1 MTMLQARIRRLTQW
15 AIALSLVA
23 SSMAVLVILG
33 WVLDVAALKQL
44 APGLVSMKVNT
55 AICLGALGLGLG
67 VWAGGELQGHGGAP
81 GAIARS
87 RRTIVK
93 GSALFVLGVGALT
106 LLQYYFKVN
115 FGIDELIFR
124 DDADAVGTS
133 HPGRMAA
140 NTAIT
145 FVILGAAWLLLS
157 LKRLTAAGFYWLQS
171 LAAVGGAIAL
181 LGFLGYAYDVKE
193 FYGISSYTV
202 MALHTAIGFLLLSV
216 GLLLATAKR
225 GWMAE
230 LVSDRAGGV
239 MARRLMLY
247 AVLLPLLLGWVIL
260 SGFRLN
266 SFNSA
271 MGIALFV
278 VMNVAILAIAIA
290 LVSRQLNGVD
300 DQRQRAADHTQRL
313 YQDLELKAQLL
324 EEINQSLQQEV
335 RDRQRAEASEA
346 ELQTLLNQLKETQIK
361 LVQSEKMSSLG
372 QLVAGIAHEINNPI
386 NFIYGNILPADRYIR
401 DLLELIELYQ
411 TELPQGSDAIADK
424 VEEIDLEFIEEDL
437 PKLLGSMKLG
447 AERVCELVKSLRIF
461 SRLDESEF
469 KAVDLH
475 HCLEST
481 LTILRHNL
489 KEKPGRPGIMV
500 RKDYGQLPVI
510 DCYPGPLNQVFMNLL
525 VNAIDALEERD
536 SARSPQENQ
545 RHPSEIKVI
554 TGIVSAE
561 PGEMPWVQVRI
572 CDNGPGIAATQLTKL
587 FDPFFT
593 TKPVGK
599 GTGLGLSISHQIVVE
614 KHGGRLICESVP
626 GKGTEFIVEIPAKQG
641 ADRAIAAEK
650 SPGIAAR

>member
-1 MTMLQARIRRLTQW
+1 MTILQMRLRRLTQW
-15 AIALSLVA
+15 ATALFLVA
-23 SSMAVLVILG
+23 SAMAIFVMLG
-33 WVLDVAALKQL
+33 WILDVAALKQVL
-44 APGLVSMKVNT
+44 PGLVSMKVNT
-55 AICLGALGLGLG
+55 AICLGALGLGLAA
-67 VWAGGELQGHGGAP
+67 WTWGELQEDVP
-81 GAIARS
+81 IARS
-87 RRTIVK
+87 RWGLLRGATV
-93 GSALFVLGVGALT
+93 FVLVVGTLT
-106 LLQYYFKVN
+106 VFQYYFKVN
-115 FGIDELIFR
+115 FGIDELLFR
-124 DDADAVGTS
+124 DDVDAVGTS
-133 HPGRMAA
+133 HPGRMAL

-145 FVILGAAWLLLS
+145 FVILGGAGLLLS
-157 LKRLTAAGFYWLQS
+157 LKRLAAAGFHWLQS
-171 LAAVGGAIAL
+171 LAAVGGAISL
-181 LGFLGYAYDVKE
+181 LGFLGYAYGVRE
-193 FYGISSYTV
+193 FYGISSYTK
-202 MALHTAIGFLLLSV
+202 MALHTAIAFLLLSV

-230 LVSDRAGGV
+230 LVSDHAGGV

-278 VMNVAILAIAIA
+278 VINVAILMIAIA

-300 DQRQRAADHTQRL
+300 QQRQRAAAHTRQL

-324 EEINQSLQQEV
+324 EEINQSLQQEI

-386 NFIYGNILPADRYIR
+386 NFIYGNILPADRYIH

-411 TELPQGSDAIADK
+411 LELPQGSDAIADK
-424 VEEIDLEFIEEDL
+424 IEDIDLEFIEEDL

-447 AERVCELVKSLRIF
+447 AERVCELVKSLRVF

-469 KAVDLH
+469 KSVDLH
-475 HCLEST
+475 HCLDST

-500 RKDYGQLPVI
+500 KKSYGKLPII

-536 SARSPQENQ
+536 SARSPEDNQ
-545 RHPSEIKVI
+545 RYPSEIEVMTELI
-554 TGIVSAE
+554 GGQE
-561 PGEMPWVQVRI
+561 GDLPWVRVRI
-572 CDNGPGIAATQLTKL
+572 GDNGPGIAAEQRTKL

-614 KHGGRLICESVP
+614 KHGGRLICESVV
-626 GKGTEFIVEIPAKQG
+626 GQGTAFVVEIPIKQG
-641 ADRAIAAEK
+641 GDRAIAPEGNLAMDVH
-650 SPGIAAR
+650 

>member
-1 MTMLQARIRRLTQW
+1 MTILQARIRRLMQW

-23 SSMAVLVILG
+23 SSMAALVILG
-33 WVLDVAALKQL
+33 WILDVAALKQIV
-44 APGLVSMKVNT
+44 PGLVSMKINT
-55 AICLGALGLGLG
+55 AICLGALGVGMA
-67 VWAGGELQGHGGAP
+67 VWTWGELQGHGP
-81 GAIARS
+81 IARS
-87 RRTIVK
+87 RGAVLK
-93 GSALFVLGVGALT
+93 GAALLALGIGTLT
-106 LLQYYFKVN
+106 LFQYYFKAN
-115 FGIDELIFR
+115 YGIDELLFR
-124 DDADAVGTS
+124 DDANAVGTS
-133 HPGRMAA
+133 HPGRMAV
-140 NTAIT
+140 NTATT
-145 FVILGAAWLLLS
+145 FVILGSAWLLLS
-157 LKRLTAAGFYWLQS
+157 LRRLTAAGFYWLQS
-171 LAAVGGAIAL
+171 LAAVGGVIAL
-181 LGFLGYAYDVKE
+181 LGFLGYAYGVKE

-202 MALHTAIGFLLLSV
+202 MALHTAIAFLLLSV
-216 GLLLATAKR
+216 GLLLATAQR

-247 AVLLPLLLGWVIL
+247 ALLLPLLLGWVIL

-278 VMNVAILAIAIA
+278 VINVAILAIAIT
-290 LVSRQLNGVD
+290 LVSRQLNGID
-300 DQRQRAADHTQRL
+300 DQRQRAADHTRRL
-313 YQDLELKAQLL
+313 YQDLELKAQML
-324 EEINQSLQQEV
+324 EEINQSLQQEI

-346 ELQTLLNQLKETQIK
+346 ELQTLLHQLKETQIK

-411 TELPQGSDAIADK
+411 MELPQGSDAIADK
-424 VEEIDLEFIEEDL
+424 VEDIDLEFIEEDL

-447 AERVCELVKSLRIF
+447 AERVCELVKSLRVF

-469 KAVDLH
+469 KSVDLH
-475 HCLEST
+475 HCLDST

-500 RKDYGQLPVI
+500 HKDYGELPII

-536 SARSPQENQ
+536 LTRSPQDNQ
-545 RHPSEIKVI
+545 QYPSEIKVI
-554 TGIVSAE
+554 TGLVSAE
-561 PGEMPWVQVRI
+561 PGEIPWVQVRI
-572 CDNGPGIAATQLTKL
+572 CDNGPGIAAAQLNKL

-614 KHGGRLICESVP
+614 KHGGRLLCKSIV

-641 ADRAIAAEK
+641 ADRAIAAAV
-650 SPGIAAR
+650 GAGMNGN